1 MPVREALSG
10 TYYKE
15 VDMPANKI
23 QEYKASNRLGQR
35 IVIKAA
41 GPEEAL
47 RLARYIGAWLVKG
60 GVRDA

>member
-1 MPVREALSG
+1 
-10 TYYKE
+10 
-15 VDMPANKI
+15 MPANKI

-60 GVRDA
+60 RDADA